1 MHKKYII
8 KILFFGIIDIIS
20 SSDNL
25 KFFMFILITMKNF

>member
-8 KILFFGIIDIIS
+8 KILFFGIIDINS

-25 KFFMFILITMKNF
+25 KSFIFTIITMKNF